1 MKRLF
6 VTLIALIAL
15 TFAVQA
21 APPSG
26 WFIVWSGGGETYM
39 INPDITQTDNGK
51 SYLVW
56 ICNTFDEPETRESYT
71 RENEFNK
78 TVAYKITL
86 YKFSDNGKKLNIVQ
100 SSNYGEDDSVIFQ
113 YSNPDLEN
121 TAIDIP
127 DESLFK
133 IIAENVMILYEIKT
147 NPE

>member
-1 MKRLF
+1 
-6 VTLIALIAL
+6 
-15 TFAVQA
+15 
-21 APPSG
+21 
-26 WFIVWSGGGETYM
+26 M
-39 INPDITQTDNGK
+39 INPDITQTDNGN

-100 SSNYGEDDSVIFQ
+100 SSNYGEDDSVIYQ

-121 TAIDIP
+121 TAIDIL
-127 DESLFK
+127 DDSLFK
-133 IIAENVMILYEIKT
+133 IIAENAMILYEIKT

>member
-21 APPSG
+21 APPSD
-26 WFIVWSGGGETYM
+26 WFVVWSGGGETYM
-39 INPDITQTDNGK
+39 INPDITQTDNGN

-56 ICNTFDEPETRESYT
+56 ICNTFDEPEARESDT

-100 SSNYGEDDSVIFQ
+100 SSNYGEDDSVIYQ

-121 TAIDIP
+121 TAIDIL
-127 DESLFK
+127 DDSLFK
-133 IIAENVMILYEIKT
+133 IIAENAMILYEIKT